1 MPSAALPEVL
11 LSVTHRSD
19 LDILVGRWGYQPE
32 PAELPEAYLLLTR
45 EALACGCRLWL
56 QDIRSR
62 TLNDP
67 QITQWLLRDYFPQMA
82 QQLRGRLAVAYLT
95 SPMLMELI
103 VNGPGYKEPSAYA
116 NEPYVIAFFGN
127 EGEALAWLEL
137 ERSR

>member
-1 MPSAALPEVL
+1 MVPVAPGVL

-19 LDILVGRWGYQPE
+19 LNILVGRWGYQPE
-32 PAELPEAYLLLTR
+32 PAQLPEAYALLTQ

-67 QITQWLLRDYFPQMA
+67 HTTQWLLTDYFPHMA
-82 QQLRGRLAVAYLT
+82 RQLAGRLAVAYLT
-95 SPMLMELI
+95 SPTLMELI
-103 VNGPGYKEPSAYA
+103 VNGPGYKEPNAYVT
-116 NEPYVIAFFGN
+116 EPYTIAFFGN

-137 ERSR
+137 ERNR

>member
-1 MPSAALPEVL
+1 MAAAAVPGVP

-19 LDILVGRWGYQPE
+19 LNILVGRWGYQPE
-32 PAELPEAYLLLTR
+32 PAELSGAYALLTQ

-62 TLNDP
+62 TLNDL
-67 QITQWLLRDYFPQMA
+67 QTTQWLLQEYFPQMA
-82 QQLRGRLAVAYLT
+82 RQLGGRLAVAYLA
-95 SPMLMELI
+95 SPTLMELI
-103 VNGPGYKEPSAYA
+103 VNGPSYTQPSAYTI
-116 NEPYVIAFFGN
+116 EPYVIAFFGN

>member
-1 MPSAALPEVL
+1 MPSAAFPEIL
-11 LSVTHRSD
+11 LSITHRSD
-19 LDILVGRWGYQPE
+19 LGILVGRWSYQPE
-32 PAELPEAYLLLTR
+32 PAQLPDAYSLLTQ

-67 QITQWLLRDYFPQMA
+67 QTTQWLLCDYFPQMA
-82 QQLRGRLAVAYLT
+82 QQLRGRLAVAYLA

-103 VNGPGYKEPSAYA
+103 VNGPGYKQPEAYVT
-116 NEPYVIAFFGN
+116 EPYVIAFFGN

-137 ERSR
+137 ERNR